1 MPRYDYQCISDECK
15 LNAEIAHSI
24 NSEPEIKCPACKS
37 IMKRL
42 ISRNVMFE
50 TPVDV
55 EWEKDPSDLTA
66 TSYRKYTEAKKRKY
80 RW

>member
-1 MPRYDYQCISDECK
+1 MPRYDYQCISEECK
-15 LNAEIAHSI
+15 LNAEISHSI
-24 NSEPEIKCPACKS
+24 NSDPEILCPACKS

-55 EWEKDPSDLTA
+55 EWQKDPSDLTEK
-66 TSYRKYTEAKKRKY
+66 SFRQFEKAKKTKY

>member
-1 MPRYDYQCISDECK
+1 MPRYDYQCISEKCQ
-15 LNAEIAHSI
+15 LNAEIAHPI
-24 NSEPEIKCPACKS
+24 TEEPKIECPSCKS
-37 IMKRL
+37 VMKRL

-55 EWEKDPSDLTA
+55 EWEKDPSDLTEK
-66 TSYRKYTEAKKRKY
+66 SFRQFEKAKKVKY

>member
-1 MPRYDYQCISDECK
+1 MPRYEYQCISETCK
-15 LNAEIAHSI
+15 LNAEISHSI
-24 NSEPEIKCPACKS
+24 NSDPEILCPACKS

-55 EWEKDPSDLTA
+55 EWEKDPSDLSA
-66 TSYRKYTEAKKRKY
+66 SSYKSYEKAKKRKL